1 MKKSYFNLDEDA
13 PLFNAL
19 TKMPQWWKCVL
30 EDGDLYCNVR
40 KDNRVNVYYR
50 GASIM
55 SLCFEDNKVNCE
67 IHNYYLGYEKE
78 ICTLLG
84 VKYGNVKSNPEDI
97 VCRISTIKKRVE
109 ANKKFMACCDCDKKN
124 GKKYSSEKFVQS
136 QMYLNNK
143 FYIDTE
149 FALTLDDETT
159 IRIDLAGLSEDGKIC
174 FEELKLVDDTRL
186 RPSGG
191 KRAEILNQMDSYDK
205 FLKEAAKIKGEHFEP
220 IIVEYYGKVARIM
233 KKIGISRTDIIPS
246 SVCDYVYLYIEQN
259 YTKKHPSRDSAVK
272 DIQDVC
278 VGLHSNIEDVVL
290 NYESL

>member
-109 ANKKFMACCDCDKKN
+109 ANKKNVACLDGDEKK
-124 GKKYSSEKFVQS
+124 GKNYSSEKFVQS
-136 QMYLNNK
+136 QLYLNNK
-143 FYIDTE
+143 SYIDTE
-149 FALTLDDETT
+149 FALSLDDKTQ
-159 IRIDLAGLSEDGKIC
+159 IRIDLVKLSEDGRIC
-174 FEELKLVDDTRL
+174 FEELKLVSDVRL
-186 RPSGG
+186 RPSG
-191 KRAEILNQMDSYDK
+191 KKKAEILNQMDCYGK
-205 FLKEAAKIKGEHFEP
+205 FLNEAAKIKGEHSEP
-220 IIVEYYGKVARIM
+220 IIVEYYGKLVRIM
-233 KKIGISRTDIIPS
+233 KKIGISRTDIVPS
-246 SVCDYVYLYIEQN
+246 SVCDYVYLYIEQI
-259 YTKKHPSRDSAVK
+259 YTKKHPLRDAAVK
-272 DIQDVC
+272 AIQDVC
-278 VGLHSNIEDVVL
+278 VGLHSNIEDVVH